1 MNKLTIESDGK
12 HTRVIM
18 DGIDVSDKV
27 TSIRFQH
34 TGGDMPLCDISMF
47 GSTDLRSMSTVRKCI
62 NRDESHG

>member
-12 HTRVIM
+12 RTRVIM

-47 GSTDLRSMSTVRKCI
+47 GSTDLRSISTVRKCI
-62 NRDESHG
+62 NGDESHG

>member
-1 MNKLTIESDGK
+1 MNQLTIESDGK
-12 HTRVIM
+12 RTRVIM

-62 NRDESHG
+62 NGDESHG